1 MPHTREENYNGYPEL
16 DLSLKLSQIENALKF
31 LDYVNN
37 EKKEDG
43 SDFSRNTTERQ
54 TIKRNLER
62 VQECKDI
69 FKDILNKHKN
79 NQNKQ
84 QVDIFKLAREQFLH
98 DS

>member
-62 VQECKDI
+62 VRECRDI
-69 FKDILNKHKN
+69 FKNIVNDHKDTKHKLS
-79 NQNKQ
+79 
-84 QVDIFKLAREQFLH
+84 VDVFKLAREQFLH

>member
-1 MPHTREENYNGYPEL
+1 MPHTREESYNGYPEL

-62 VQECKDI
+62 VRECRSI
-69 FKDILNKHKN
+69 FKNILNKHKN